1 MKIFTTLYDACLR
14 WAKHKY
20 ASIYLAVLTF
30 SESIFFP
37 IPPDVMLAPMVLAR
51 PHKAW
56 WLASLTSISSILGG
70 VVGYLLGAYL
80 YEPVVLPFIEL
91 MGYQVKFATI
101 TQYFV
106 DYGVWIVFLAGF
118 TPIPFK
124 IFTVSAGMLSMA
136 FLPFLLASAVGR
148 SMRFFL
154 VAGILYWGG
163 EKMEHKLRQYID
175 TIGWIVI
182 GLIVLFIGYKQL
194 S

>member
-1 MKIFTTLYDACLR
+1 MKIFTVLYDACLR

-20 ASIYLAVLTF
+20 ASVYLAVLTF
-30 SESIFFP
+30 SESVFFP

-51 PHKAW
+51 PDKAW
-56 WLASLTSISSILGG
+56 RLASLTSISSVLGG
-70 VVGYLLGAYL
+70 AVGYLLGAYL
-80 YEPVVLPFIEL
+80 YDPVVLPFIEM
-91 MGYQVKFATI
+91 MGYQSKFATI
-101 TQYFV
+101 TQYFNE
-106 DYGVWIVFLAGF
+106 YGVWIVFLAGF
-118 TPIPFK
+118 TPIPYK

-163 EKMEHKLRQYID
+163 EKMEHKIRQYVDI
-175 TIGWIVI
+175 IGWVVI
-182 GLIVLFIGYKQL
+182 GLIVMLIVYKQF

>member
-91 MGYQVKFATI
+91 MGYQLKFATI
-101 TQYFV
+101 TQYFT

-194 S
+194 N

>member
-20 ASIYLAVLTF
+20 ASVYLAVLRF

-91 MGYQVKFATI
+91 MGYQLKFATI

>member
-91 MGYQVKFATI
+91 MGYQLKFATI
-101 TQYFV
+101 TQYFT

-124 IFTVSAGMLSMA
+124 VFTVSAGMLSMA
-136 FLPFLLASAVGR
+136 FFPFLIASAVGR